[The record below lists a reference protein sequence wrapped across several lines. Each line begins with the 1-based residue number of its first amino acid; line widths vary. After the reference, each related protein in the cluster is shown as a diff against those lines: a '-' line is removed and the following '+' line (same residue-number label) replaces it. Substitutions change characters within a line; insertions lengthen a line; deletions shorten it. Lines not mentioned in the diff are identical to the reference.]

1 MLKVKKLLFH
11 EKSEP
16 DFFPTRFSVILSNI
30 SSFVSIHSRYIY
42 RLLLPIHSR
51 YIREL
56 RHCRYVS
63 FGNSLFY
70 PFAYP

>member
-16 DFFPTRFSVILSNI
+16 DFFPTR
-30 SSFVSIHSRYIY
+30 VSCYFIKYFY

>member
-30 SSFVSIHSRYIY
+30 SSFVSIHSRYI
-42 RLLLPIHSR
+42 RG
-51 YIREL
+51 IRH
-56 RHCRYVS
+56 RRYVS
-63 FGNSLFY
+63 FSNSSFY
-70 PFAYP
+70 P

>member
-16 DFFPTRFSVILSNI
+16 DFFPTRFSCYFIKY
-30 SSFVSIHSRYIY
+30 FY

-51 YIREL
+51 YIR
-56 RHCRYVS
+56 
-63 FGNSLFY
+63 
-70 PFAYP
+70 